1 MINVVI
7 SVIGKG
13 EISNFNALS
22 SAVTNHG
29 IKIYLLENSE
39 FKEINNDIIQKYAK
53 VRKITD
59 VDNRK
64 CYILTNM
71 DVLLSIRIF

>member
-1 MINVVI
+1 MISVVI

-39 FKEINNDIIQKYAK
+39 FKEINNDIIQKYAN